1 MADPQVEVQSVFLL
15 KYKLK
20 GNTYW
25 AIFTLYAVAKEI
37 ADTLW
42 LNDDITEIEIR
53 NLGTDKLRASWGT
66 NRPKQRGRQHPASF
80 APPKDDW
87 NHNER

>member
-1 MADPQVEVQSVFLL
+1 MGGPQGEVQSVYLL

-20 GNTYW
+20 GNNYW
-25 AIFTLYAVAKEI
+25 AIFTLYAVAREV
-37 ADTLW
+37 AQTLW

-53 NLGTDKLRASWGT
+53 NLGTDQIRAQWGT
-66 NRPKQRGRQHPASF
+66 TRPKQKGREHVAAM